1 MLTSCSR
8 PGSTGRTANASTSP
22 LQQEAELIR
31 RPPAGELKRRAY
43 GERQQNVQRAQHL
56 GVCLLPPELRQT
68 YEIVSHGD
76 QFSRIAQI
84 AQYRLTVGLGF
95 GWIAEA
101 HKRKNLIQ
109 PHIADLPQDVEEKP
123 LVICQKH

>member
-1 MLTSCSR
+1 MSSAHSISGSASC
-8 PGSTGRTANASTSP
+8 
-22 LQQEAELIR
+22 
-31 RPPAGELKRRAY
+31 
-43 GERQQNVQRAQHL
+43 
-56 GVCLLPPELRQT
+56 PPELRQT

>member
-1 MLTSCSR
+1 M
-8 PGSTGRTANASTSP
+8 ASTRISTPPSP